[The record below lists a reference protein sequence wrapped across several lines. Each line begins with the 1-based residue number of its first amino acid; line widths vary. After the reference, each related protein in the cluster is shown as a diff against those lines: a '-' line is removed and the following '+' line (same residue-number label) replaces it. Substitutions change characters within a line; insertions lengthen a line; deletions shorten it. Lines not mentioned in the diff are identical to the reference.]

1 MTISHRKAF
10 ELLHRGLDLCLQYAP
25 VDLQPAVLGK
35 QVLSALDPVARQ
47 ELGAHWEQCPACR
60 GDLALSARLRTEAL
74 ERWPLTA
81 HPARSQASMVEA
93 ASGQKPTRNMLPL
106 WQVTL
111 QVVALLAL
119 VWILGNLLPHPEQA
133 PGTTAPG
140 ITLPTTVPG
149 VEAIPPN
156 PDARLD
162 PLPQVV
168 LTPFAQGR
176 DVDNGHWSPDGRYVV
191 FGQRVQS
198 TEPGTDRTFTTFHVY
213 DSQSGQSCQLG
224 GPWLG
229 NFFPGSNAIW
239 LADGRILLLAGS
251 EVLMARPCVDGWETL
266 TALFTEPV
274 RPAMLTHV
282 ARAQV
287 VLIGQESFWL
297 FDSST
302 GQAQPIPGPRPSSDD
317 TDRIFWSPSGKA
329 FAITQVAPGRAGW
342 QITLVEAVK
351 GQVTDSLQ
359 IPSEA
364 SEFGPWLEWLL
375 EDVIYVFRPGGLD
388 GLVLERQATG
398 GWSQTHFGMETLG
411 LDAALMANHQSYG
424 TYVDRVK
431 GIFSVVVALREPGG
445 YLLYVY
451 SSGTGQTEIYELPP
465 DTLVIDPEGGSLPYY
480 QPDFS
485 ESPTDTW
492 HLFRVGDPDAGLQ
505 TIHVDGHRGR
515 NYPLLNVTWLPDT
528 ERLVFTSSQGISLI
542 DATSGV
548 PLAFWRLGGVDER
561 IGHVGLELSPDHSQA
576 LVYAV
581 IESQQMGGHSAL
593 YVVELP

>member
-25 VDLQPAVLGK
+25 VDLQLAVLRK
-35 QVLSALDPVARQ
+35 QVLSALDPVASQ
-47 ELGAHWEQCPACR
+47 QLGAHWEQCPACR

-74 ERWPLTA
+74 ERWPMTA
-81 HPARSQASMVEA
+81 RPARSQASLVEA
-93 ASGQKPTRNMLPL
+93 ASGQKPARSMLPL

-119 VWILGNLLPHPEQA
+119 VWILGNLLPQPEPA
-133 PGTTAPG
+133 PGVTAPG
-140 ITLPTTVPG
+140 ITLPTTVPA
-149 VEAIPPN
+149 VEAIPPT

-162 PLPQVV
+162 ALPQVV

-176 DVDNGHWSPDGRYVV
+176 DVDNGLWSPDGRYVV

-198 TEPGTDRTFTTFHVY
+198 TEPGTDRTFTTFQVY
-213 DSQSGQSCQLG
+213 DSQGGQSCPLG

-251 EVLMARPCVDGWETL
+251 EVLLARPCVDGWETL

-287 VLIGQESFWL
+287 VLTGQESFWL
-297 FDSST
+297 YDSST
-302 GQAQPIPGPRPSSDD
+302 GQAQPIPGPRPSPGD

-329 FAITQVAPGRAGW
+329 FAINQVAPGRAGW
-342 QITLVEAVK
+342 QITLVEAVT

-359 IPSEA
+359 IPAEA
-364 SEFGPWLEWLL
+364 SDFGPWLEWLL

-424 TYVDRVK
+424 TYVDRVN
-431 GIFSVVVALREPGG
+431 GIFYVAVALREPDG

-492 HLFRVGDPDAGLQ
+492 RLFRVGDPDAGLQ

-561 IGHVGLELSPDHSQA
+561 IGHVGLELSPDHSRA

-581 IESQQMGGHSAL
+581 IESEQMGGHSAL